1 MSLIKKYGQIGQIK
15 YWFKGVVI
23 CVLFLFFYLQIYI
36 EEKENILEH
45 ITKSLSNV
53 IQAEVRF
60 IDIYSL
66 IITKQF
72 ISDNCIFDNWGLLI
86 MAAQKIISY
95 HYFPYLPS
103 LIFNIS
109 GKRWELLCAEFCEIY
124 W

>member
-1 MSLIKKYGQIGQIK
+1 MYFSEKMSLIKKYGQIK

-60 IDIYSL
+60 IDILYSL
-66 IITKQF
+66 IITKQS
-72 ISDNCIFDNWGLLI
+72 ISDNCIYDN
-86 MAAQKIISY
+86 
-95 HYFPYLPS
+95 
-103 LIFNIS
+103 
-109 GKRWELLCAEFCEIY
+109 
-124 W
+124 